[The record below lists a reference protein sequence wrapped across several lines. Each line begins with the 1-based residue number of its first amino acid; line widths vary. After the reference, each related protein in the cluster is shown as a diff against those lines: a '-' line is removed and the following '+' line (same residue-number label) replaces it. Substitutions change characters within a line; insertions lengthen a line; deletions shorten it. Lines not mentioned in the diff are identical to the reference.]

1 VSDRYDV
8 IRADM
13 PPGLKRRVLHI
24 LSGHKG
30 SDNRIA
36 RINLVKQA
44 FNIFSNDEVTE
55 TQDRQVRDA
64 IAELRRARHMICSD
78 SGEGGYF
85 IAGNYEEVLRIAAE
99 MDSRAMDLLEKSRIL
114 KREALEYYGSQM
126 KLI

>member
-1 VSDRYDV
+1 MSDRYDE
-8 IRADM
+8 IRAEM
-13 PPGLKRRVLHI
+13 PAGLKKRVLHI

-30 SDNRIA
+30 GENRIT
-36 RINLVKQA
+36 RIDLVQRA
-44 FNIFSNDEVTE
+44 FNIFDNNKVTE

-64 IAELRRARHMICSD
+64 IAELRRERHMICSD

-114 KREALEYYGSQM
+114 KREAMEYYGSQL